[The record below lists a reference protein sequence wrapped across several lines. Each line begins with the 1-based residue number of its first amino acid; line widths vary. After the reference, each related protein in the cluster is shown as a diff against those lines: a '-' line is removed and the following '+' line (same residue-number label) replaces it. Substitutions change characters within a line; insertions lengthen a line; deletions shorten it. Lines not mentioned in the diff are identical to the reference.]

1 MQRRN
6 FIKRTAVL
14 SAAAFIS
21 PRICASAN
29 SYNTKKEIFKG
40 FIVSDSHFGWSH
52 KMQPTIEEQAAAAKN
67 ILNKFPDLD
76 IFLDTGD
83 AHHNDHHNNANPH
96 KARKDWVDII
106 QGGCGQLPFYY
117 VIGNHELRS
126 NEDDDPEM
134 RSNIMGSNTCRPYYS
149 FDMQGIHFISFPQL
163 IRATYITEEA

>member
-21 PRICASAN
+21 PRIFATAN

-40 FIVSDSHFGWSH
+40 FIVSDSHFGWAH
-52 KMQPTIEEQAAAAKN
+52 KMQPTIEEQAAAIKN

-106 QGGCGQLPFYY
+106 Q
-117 VIGNHELRS
+117 
-126 NEDDDPEM
+126 
-134 RSNIMGSNTCRPYYS
+134 
-149 FDMQGIHFISFPQL
+149 DM
-163 IRATYITEEA
+163 